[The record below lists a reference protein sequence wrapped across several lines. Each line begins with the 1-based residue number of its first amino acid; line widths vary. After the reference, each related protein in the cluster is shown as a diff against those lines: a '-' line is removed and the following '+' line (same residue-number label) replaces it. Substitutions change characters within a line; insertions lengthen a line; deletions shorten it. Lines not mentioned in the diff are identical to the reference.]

1 MAKPGTPSGVNHSSE
16 SQTCGRKRSPDSSSS
31 KCRRRTRSSSGV
43 PSMRTGRSERRSPSS
58 SSSVTPSQS
67 NFLLN
72 AVPIVSIRSGGLTQV
87 LFIRLGGDQMRSA
100 AEEEVVDGE
109 AKPDEEEAE
118 DGLGGG
124 RPEGVEEE
132 EARHEEEEDG
142 HDGIAPG
149 FVRPLGVGQAAAEDK
164 DGGGNQSV
172 EDVGAED

>member
-72 AVPIVSIRSGGLTQV
+72 AVPIVSIRSGGLAQV
-87 LFIRLGGDQMRSA
+87 LVIRLGGDQMGSA
-100 AEEEVVDGE
+100 AEEEVVAEDDVVGQLVKALKDE
-109 AKPDEEEAE
+109 DERARPQALREYGAGGDACRLGDLRELVEEEA
-118 DGLGGG
+118 
-124 RPEGVEEE
+124 V
-132 EARHEEEEDG
+132 ARH
-142 HDGIAPG
+142 
-149 FVRPLGVGQAAAEDK
+149 RVGDARAREH
-164 DGGGNQSV
+164 G
-172 EDVGAED
+172 